1 MSEFRIEKVRR
12 RVSVALAAGAALEGE
27 IFLQPA
33 ARYRTG
39 PQHPAEMLNEPD
51 PFFPLSIGDELVL
64 VAKEQVLR
72 LQFEAD
78 AADTD
83 LEGVAEALV
92 DVLFPD
98 GSVSSG
104 ALRLETRLERP
115 RLLDYLNDESQRF
128 ITLRS
133 PQGICLINRR
143 QIAQVRPRR

>member
-1 MSEFRIEKVRR
+1 
-12 RVSVALAAGAALEGE
+12 
-27 IFLQPA
+27 
-33 ARYRTG
+33 
-39 PQHPAEMLNEPD
+39 
-51 PFFPLSIGDELVL
+51 
-64 VAKEQVLR
+64 
-72 LQFEAD
+72 
-78 AADTD
+78 
-83 LEGVAEALV
+83 VAEALV